1 MNFFLY
7 LDSIIFVIGSI
18 GVFAM
23 QKHVLIILF
32 AFELIILAIVLN
44 FVSSSVLIDD
54 ILGQIYALLI
64 LTVAASESALGLA
77 LIVTFYRLRGSISI
91 DLIQLLKS

>member
-1 MNFFLY
+1 
-7 LDSIIFVIGSI
+7 
-18 GVFAM
+18 M

>member
-7 LDSIIFVIGSI
+7 LASIIFVIGSI

-23 QKHVLIILF
+23 QKHL
-32 AFELIILAIVLN
+32 LIILAIVLN